1 MTYSHF
7 VVPYQ
12 TVWNACIL
20 LITQKVKS
28 SMLYER
34 RQTQHE
40 SFFRMLVSI
49 CKISSNFSRVCIF
62 TFLLWIKKRWEWKM
76 FMQFVFLGVICK
88 LFIFL
93 QNSCFNP
100 PDRDCTP
107 TNVLLLSQEKDNECV
122 LHSYPHWLKIH
133 QNQYFCF
140 VSRKINL
147 ARPIHHG
154 HVC

>member
-7 VVPYQ
+7 VVTYQ

-93 QNSCFNP
+93 KKAEYIFFIGGLLNLKFIFVGNITEVYKYDSINSIFNM
-100 PDRDCTP
+100 RLFTSKMK
-107 TNVLLLSQEKDNECV
+107 V
-122 LHSYPHWLKIH
+122 Y
-133 QNQYFCF
+133 
-140 VSRKINL
+140 
-147 ARPIHHG
+147 
-154 HVC
+154 

>member
-40 SFFRMLVSI
+40 SFFRELVSI

-62 TFLLWIKKRWEWKM
+62 TFLLWIENRMGVKIVYAICILGCYFVNCWFSSEAIDQVLYWRSALYYYDY
-76 FMQFVFLGVICK
+76 QFELRLDITADYLNDV
-88 LFIFL
+88 
-93 QNSCFNP
+93 NRHYCFSM
-100 PDRDCTP
+100 
-107 TNVLLLSQEKDNECV
+107 L
-122 LHSYPHWLKIH
+122 
-133 QNQYFCF
+133 
-140 VSRKINL
+140 
-147 ARPIHHG
+147 
-154 HVC
+154 